1 VNEGS
6 WEFVVFCNVE
16 DGLPFTVLL
25 VIVEGRLNILSMKYL
40 YAASLCSVVWLDR

>member
-1 VNEGS
+1 VKEGS

-25 VIVEGRLNILSMKYL
+25 VVVEGRLKILSMYYL
-40 YAASLCSVVWLDR
+40 YAASLCSVGWLDK